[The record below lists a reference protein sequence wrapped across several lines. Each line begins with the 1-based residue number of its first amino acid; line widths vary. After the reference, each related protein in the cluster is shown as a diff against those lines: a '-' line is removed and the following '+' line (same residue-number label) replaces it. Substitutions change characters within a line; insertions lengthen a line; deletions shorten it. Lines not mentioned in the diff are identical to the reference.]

1 MYVVANEDR
10 RLRGLVHF
18 RAVYQGSPWTGDQ
31 CIVVGMFGSFT
42 VITLTR

>member
-18 RAVYQGSPWTGDQ
+18 RAEGSPWTGDQ